1 MYSPKISED
10 LVLELYSISRDIG
23 QPMTKTV
30 NEIIR
35 NYVNLY
41 KNHEGLSPLALM
53 SILEIII
60 DENGENR

>member
-41 KNHEGLSPLALM
+41 KNHEGMSPLALK
-53 SILEIII
+53 SILEIIL
-60 DENGENR
+60 EKE